1 MQPDFIAPDFID
13 NNTAEE
19 IHERMMEN
27 LPKDIDDT
35 PGGFAYD
42 FTMPAALE
50 KSEFIEFHLV
60 RALMI
65 AFPEYAWGEWLDL
78 HAKQVNITR
87 HPETHAEGMLL
98 ITGEPGTEI
107 AEGTIFCTPATD
119 TNPSIDF
126 ATDETYEIGEDGTV
140 SVHVTATEGGT
151 ESNVRSDTIT
161 MMNEPDDGII
171 SITNPEPMKGG
182 ADEETDNDLYDR
194 LSLEYDNSNT
204 YLGNDGDYE
213 RWAKEAGAGDCI
225 VVPAANGPGTV
236 KLVLIDVNGNPAN
249 DALIKEVYNHIVS
262 PDDREKRLLPTACA
276 ELICVSAS
284 VVKIDYKCAGILH
297 DETTNIEK
305 IKEDFNKAVMNIYS
319 KAKNEGVLRYNDIRP
334 VLSSITGVE
343 DFEEFFV
350 NGTTENIHL
359 EKEVYPETGTIDF
372 S

>member
-1 MQPDFIAPDFID
+1 MQPDFVAPDFVD

-27 LPKDIDDT
+27 LPSDIDDT

-50 KSEFIEFHLV
+50 KSEFVEFHLV

-65 AFPEYAWGEWLDL
+65 AFPEYAWAEWLDL

-87 HPETHAEGMLL
+87 HPEAYATGTLL

-107 AEGTIFCTPATD
+107 EAGTIFCTSATD
-119 TNPSIDF
+119 TTPSIDF
-126 ATDETYEIGEDGTV
+126 AIDEDCEIGEDGNVTV
-140 SVHVTATEGGT
+140 GITAVEGGT
-151 ESNVRSDTIT
+151 VSNVRSGTIT
-161 MMNEPDDGII
+161 MMDEPDDNII
-171 SITNPEPMKGG
+171 SITNPKPATGG
-182 ADEETDNDLYDR
+182 ADEETDDDLYDR

-236 KLVLIDVNGNPAN
+236 KLVLIDTNGNPAN
-249 DALIKEVYNHIVS
+249 ENLIQEVYNHIIS
-262 PDDREKRLLPTACA
+262 PDSREKRLLPTACA
-276 ELICVSAS
+276 ELICVSATT
-284 VVKIDYKCAGILH
+284 VQINYKCTGILY
-297 DETTNIEK
+297 DDTTSISR
-305 IKEDFNKAVMNIYS
+305 IKEDFEQAVKEIYS
-319 KAKNEGVLRYNDIRP
+319 RAKNEGVLRYNDIRP
-334 VLSSITGVE
+334 ILSSISGVD
-343 DFEEFFV
+343 DFEEFYM
-350 NGTTENIHL
+350 NGAATNIQL
-359 EKEVYPETGTIDF
+359 AKEEYPETGILDF